1 MATFSVLD
9 IMRTPQKTDMEA
21 SFDSM
26 MIPHWTNYLTPIDVE
41 NLRRIATSKKYAGNM
56 NLKYRMIDNIMKSRG
71 FARFAGGTN
80 RVVYKYYEDPRFLA
94 KIAVDNVGMKDN
106 PAEYVNQNFL
116 KPYCA
121 KMFYVTPC
129 GTVGFAERL
138 LPITSVQ
145 EFKLIADCVFD
156 LLYYKI
162 IGKYIIEDVGTK
174 YFMNWGLRKNFG
186 PALLDYPYLFEL
198 DGAKIQ
204 CKNMLPDGTICMG
217 EIDYDDGF
225 NELICKKCGRQYNA
239 SELRKDPDHNSF
251 IINKGGKVPMNVK
264 IVKNGEVVV
273 QSNSVDTIQK
283 PVINRKVVAG
293 NGNATIVR
301 GNKVIAKMEKGVVT
315 DGIEEVKEVV
325 TETTFDIDPDPI
337 YESKDE
343 PIDDHVTLAY
353 PIEKES
359 QLPEVEDEPIDD
371 HVTLAYP
378 IEKESQLPEVEEEDI
393 PQTSYEEEEF
403 ESDSVD
409 EKSQLPEVEEGV
421 PLRVD
426 QHNINIPSKST
437 VDSRGRRVIGGA
449 SIRTDS
455 GFINPEDY

>member
-9 IMRTPQKTDMEA
+9 IMKTPQKTDMEA
-21 SFDSM
+21 LYDSM

-94 KIAVDNVGMKDN
+94 KIAVDSVGMNDN
-106 PAEYVNQNFL
+106 PAEYVNQHLL

-129 GTVGFAERL
+129 GTVGFSERV
-138 LPITSVQ
+138 LPITSIQ
-145 EFKLIADCVFD
+145 EFKLVADCVFD

-174 YFMNWGLRKNFG
+174 YFMNYGIRGGFG
-186 PALLDYPYLFEL
+186 VVLLDYPYLFEL

-225 NELICKKCGRQYNA
+225 NELVCKKCGRRYNA
-239 SELRKDPDHNSF
+239 SELRKDPDRNSL

-264 IVKNGEVVV
+264 IVKNGEVIL
-273 QSNSVDTIQK
+273 QNNSVDTIQK
-283 PVINRKVVAG
+283 PATNRKVIAG
-293 NGNATIVR
+293 NGNATIVKN
-301 GNKVIAKMEKGVVT
+301 GKVIAKMEEGVVT
-315 DGIEEVKEVV
+315 NGAETPEEVV
-325 TETTFDIDPDPI
+325 TETTFNIGGELDVS
-337 YESKDE
+337 EE
-343 PIDDHVTLAY
+343 V
-353 PIEKES
+353 S
-359 QLPEVEDEPIDD
+359 QTSETEEVEVDQ
-371 HVTLAYP
+371 T
-378 IEKESQLPEVEEEDI
+378 PEVEEEDI
-393 PQTSYEEEEF
+393 PQTDEETEEI
-403 ESDSVD
+403 D
-409 EKSQLPEVEEGV
+409 QTPEVEEEDVSQEV
-421 PLRVD
+421 PEEVEEV
-426 QHNINIPSKST
+426 QPAPVIPTSQRAT
-437 VDSRGRRVIGGA
+437 IDGNGRRVIGGA
-449 SIRTDS
+449 SIRTGS